1 MGPLEEM
8 IKPYERLIPV
18 AVAVGAFMIFE
29 TILSLLSWIPRVILE
44 VIFPILQITGVTKV
58 VRETREVERLVI

>member
-1 MGPLEEM
+1 LEEM

-18 AVAVGAFMIFE
+18 VMAVGTFMTLQ
-29 TILSLLSWIPRVILE
+29 TILGFLSWIPGLILA
-44 VIFPILQITGVTKV
+44 VIFPLLQITGMTKV